1 MRPTKRIYLP
11 LAIALAIAASPSF
24 GQAAHPDLSGYWELR
39 FDSMSVPPASLVT
52 PQTPAITAAQARH
65 DIEAIRWCTNLGVPY
80 ILGDRAPL
88 DIRQSPTVIAMI
100 AKVPSSARYI
110 YTDGRKRPER
120 DDLDPTTNGY
130 TIGHWDGDTLVA
142 DTTGFNDR
150 GATRIPGGGVRTPA
164 SHLVERYRLLE
175 NGARLSAVFTW
186 DDPKV
191 FQKPHTYEYRYY
203 RVKKIDDPRI
213 LPCDQGD
220 QERARFLLPPDGR

>member
-1 MRPTKRIYLP
+1 MRSTKRYYLP
-11 LAIALAIAASPSF
+11 LAMALAITATPSF

-39 FDSMSVPPASLVT
+39 FDSMSVPPAPLVT
-52 PQTPAITAAQARH
+52 PPTPAITAAQARH

-80 ILGDRAPL
+80 ILADRAPL
-88 DIRQSPTVIAMI
+88 DVRQSPTVIAMI
-100 AKVPSSARYI
+100 AKVQSSARYI

-150 GATRIPGGGVRTPA
+150 GATRIPGGGVRTPS

-203 RVKKIDDPRI
+203 RVKRIDDPRI